1 MSDLPERFEQLRV
14 KLRAE
19 HVERDEEIHVAL
31 LALVA
36 GCTCFF
42 LGEPGIAKSMLARR
56 IRAHVSGSH
65 YFEHPMDKFSVPED
79 LFGPRSLS
87 AMKEDR
93 WERTIEG
100 TLVTAD
106 WCFLDEFFEASSA
119 LLKTLL
125 RALNEREYHQGT
137 EIIPMS
143 LTTVFCAS
151 NEVPSEPRLMPLYDR
166 LLLRRHLRPIQEPG
180 GFTRMLALEREEQ
193 PEPVLSWDEVR
204 VAQAQAA
211 QVTIP
216 AALRE
221 TMTEIRIALA
231 DLNIHPSDRRFFDSQ
246 RIVRASAWMEGCS
259 DAEAEHLRCLSD
271 VLWSHPEQIPEVTRV
286 VDTVLEPLVSKADD
300 LLREIRNL
308 DRQIRTDL
316 ADDDRQRLATEL
328 HLKATWA
335 EEELTKLRAESSNSP
350 RQRRKFK
357 ELKDA
362 HERVCQRILVE
373 LFRITPAELSARRG
387 GAA

>member
-1 MSDLPERFEQLRV
+1 MSDLPERFEQLRA
-14 KLRAE
+14 KLRGE
-19 HVERDEEIHVAL
+19 HVERDEEIHCAL

-42 LGEPGIAKSMLARR
+42 LGEPGIAKSMLPRR
-56 IRAHVSGSH
+56 IRAYVSGGE
-65 YFEHPMDKFSVPED
+65 YFDHDMDKFSVPED

-87 AMKEDR
+87 AMREDR

-137 EIIPMS
+137 EIIPMT

-151 NEVPSEPRLMPLYDR
+151 NEIPSEPRLMPLYDR
-166 LLLRRHLRPIQEPG
+166 LLLRRHLRPIQESG
-180 GFTRMLALEREEQ
+180 GFARMLGLQRE
-193 PEPVLSWDEVR
+193 PTPKPVLDWSEVR
-204 VAQAQAA
+204 VAQEQAS

-216 AALRE
+216 GALHE

-231 DLNIHPSDRRFFDSQ
+231 EVNIHASDRRFFDSQ
-246 RIVRASAWMEGCS
+246 RIVRAAAWMEGCS
-259 DAEAEHLRCLSD
+259 EAEAEHLRCLAD
-271 VLWSHPEQIPEVTRV
+271 VLWSHPEQIAEVTRV
-286 VDTVLEPLVSKADD
+286 VDTVLEPLVSKADE
-300 LLREIRNL
+300 LLRAVRDL

-316 ADDDRQRLATEL
+316 DDDDRQRLATEL

-335 EEELTKLRAESSNSP
+335 EEEFEKLRAESSDSP
-350 RQRRKFK
+350 RQRRKLNEIK
-357 ELKDA
+357 EA
-362 HERVCQRILVE
+362 HAKVCQRILVD
-373 LFRITPAELSARRG
+373 LFRITPNELAARRG

>member
-1 MSDLPERFEQLRV
+1 MMELSEKFDQLSAV
-14 KLRAE
+14 LRLE
-19 HVERDEEIHVAL
+19 HVERDEEIHCAL

-42 LGEPGIAKSMLARR
+42 LGEPGIAKSMLPRR
-56 IRAHVSGSH
+56 IRAYVSGGE
-65 YFEHPMDKFSVPED
+65 YFDHDMDKFSVPED

-87 AMKEDR
+87 AMRDDR
-93 WERTIEG
+93 WERTVEG

-137 EIIPMS
+137 EIIPMT

-151 NEVPSEPRLMPLYDR
+151 NEIPTEPRLMPLYDR
-166 LLLRRHLRPIQEPG
+166 LLLRRHLRPIQEGG
-180 GFTRMLALEREEQ
+180 GFARMLGLQRDAK

-204 VAQAQAA
+204 LAQEQAA

-216 AALRE
+216 GALRE
-221 TMTEIRIALA
+221 SMTDIRIALA
-231 DLNIHPSDRRFFDSQ
+231 ELNIHASDRRFFDSQ
-246 RIVRASAWMEGCS
+246 RIIRAAAWVEGCTE
-259 DAEAEHLRCLSD
+259 AEAEHLRCLAD
-271 VLWSHPEQIPEVTRV
+271 VLWSHPEQIAEVTRV
-286 VDTVLEPLVSKADD
+286 VDTVLEPLVSKADE

-308 DRQIRTDL
+308 DKQIRCDL
-316 ADDDRQRLATEL
+316 DDEDRQRLATEL
-328 HLKATWA
+328 HLKASWA
-335 EEELTKLRAESSNSP
+335 EDELEKLRVESSNSP
-350 RQRRKFK
+350 RQRRKLNDIK
-357 ELKDA
+357 EA
-362 HERVCQRILVE
+362 HTKVCQRILVE
-373 LFRITPAELSARRG
+373 LFRITPAELAARRD